1 MSRGPGCVERAIIAA
16 LTPNNALT
24 TKELCERCYDEP
36 IIKKHRV
43 AVLRALKRVMDRRQD
58 IATLTTEGLGSQ
70 VVAYWRYDVTSYAMA
85 RLKAEGGNYYRS
97 NDPRLL
103 PHQISD
109 ENKLKASLKRGGEH
123 HRHVVKGGAW
133 WDHVQLAIAVRD
145 GDHHTAKA
153 LRAKAARRRLSL
165 AS

>member
-1 MSRGPGCVERAIIAA
+1 MERAIIAA

-24 TKELCERCYDEP
+24 TQELCERCYDEP

-70 VVAYWRYDVTSYAMA
+70 VVAYWRYDVTCYAMA
-85 RLKAEGGNYYRS
+85 RLKAEGGNHYRS

-123 HRHVVKGGAW
+123 HRHVVKGGRGGTTSSW
-133 WDHVQLAIAVRD
+133 RLPSVMVTIIRPKHCGPRPLG
-145 GDHHTAKA
+145 GDCP
-153 LRAKAARRRLSL
+153 
-165 AS
+165 